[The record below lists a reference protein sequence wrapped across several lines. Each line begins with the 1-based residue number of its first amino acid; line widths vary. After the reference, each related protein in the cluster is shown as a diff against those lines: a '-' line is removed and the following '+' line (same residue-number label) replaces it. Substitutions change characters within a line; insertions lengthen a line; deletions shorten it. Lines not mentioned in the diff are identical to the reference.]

1 MNAVELFKDVLFVAP
16 NVHEVLKDLDALPK
30 TVTLPGEVIIIK
42 CDYLEPNQ
50 IAGDPKIIQA
60 IKELQA

>member
-1 MNAVELFKDVLFVAP
+1 MNAVDLFKDVLFVAP
-16 NVHEVLKDLDALPK
+16 NVHEVLKDLDLVNE
-30 TVTLPGEVIIIK
+30 TVTFPGEIKIIK

-60 IKELQA
+60 IKELQV